1 MHEFGPG
8 WGHSDKTNL
17 RGKRRKPARVE
28 CAEPAFKVSEAGVG
42 YLTASAPYMTLFD
55 TSHISSSPHT
65 SLSALFIT
73 SFTQIQRDPSIK
85 SIKSSLLCLYM
96 TLLQPSPL
104 KRFIHHQRQN
114 SGNLLTNHFR
124 NLDAATP
131 IRFTTL
137 SCKSQSYHAGSHSS
151 EEP

>member
-1 MHEFGPG
+1 MSVLSQTSKQPILGPKSFELQPCDPNSGYSPRGHMHEVAILGENLFCQGPG

-55 TSHISSSPHT
+55 PSHISSSPHT

-96 TLLQPSPL
+96 TLLQPSP
-104 KRFIHHQRQN
+104 
-114 SGNLLTNHFR
+114 
-124 NLDAATP
+124 
-131 IRFTTL
+131 TL
-137 SCKSQSYHAGSHSS
+137 SQQL
-151 EEP
+151 